1 MNAPVSQDATLDFS
15 PPASGGKG
23 INPAQAE
30 RYEGKSACVI
40 GAGFGG
46 MALAIRLQSAG
57 IATTVVEGRDK
68 PGGRAYFWERDGFT
82 FDAGPTVITDP
93 PCLKELWAL
102 TGHDIAEDVELMKV
116 MPFYRLNWPDGTNF
130 DYSNDEQQLYAEIAK
145 LNPDDV
151 IGYQSFLEY
160 SAGVYEE
167 GYVKLGHKPFLD
179 FKSMLKAAPALI
191 KKQAWRSVYGMVSKY
206 IKNEKLREAFSFH
219 TLLVGGSP
227 MKTSSIYALIHKLEK
242 DGGVWWA
249 RGGTNRLIAGMVRH
263 FERLGGTMR
272 VGDPVVRV
280 HTMGT
285 RATEVETKGG
295 WKERFDAVASNADIM
310 HSYKQLLGQ
319 SERGKKYAKSLARK
333 SFSPSL
339 FVVHFGLEGTW
350 PGIPHH
356 MILFG
361 PRYKGL
367 VEDIYDNGVLPQDFS
382 IYLHHPTVTDPSM
395 APAGKSTFYALVPVA
410 HMGKMPIDWDVE
422 GPKLETAILDEIG
435 RRLIPDIHDRIVN
448 KFHYAPKDFQHDLNA
463 HMGSAFSL
471 EPVLWQSAY
480 LRGHNRDDVIENFY
494 LVGAGTHPGAG
505 IPGVV
510 GSAKATA
517 GIVLE
522 DLAAK
527 ATA

>member
-1 MNAPVSQDATLDFS
+1 M
-15 PPASGGKG
+15 
-23 INPAQAE
+23 
-30 RYEGKSACVI
+30 GKSACVI

-57 IATTVVEGRDK
+57 ISTTVIEARDK
-68 PGGRAYFWERDGFT
+68 PGGRAYFWEKDGFT

-93 PCLKELWAL
+93 PCLEELWQL

-130 DYSNDEQQLYAEIAK
+130 DYSNDEEELFAEIAK

-151 IGYQSFLEY
+151 VGYQRFLEY
-160 SAGVYEE
+160 SAGVFEE
-167 GYVKLGHKPFLD
+167 GYIKLGHKPFLD
-179 FKSMLKAAPALI
+179 FKSMLKAAPALV
-191 KKQAWRSVYGMVSKY
+191 KEQAWRSVYSMVSSY

-219 TLLVGGSP
+219 SLLVGGNP

-272 VGDPVVRV
+272 VGDPVVQV
-280 HTMGT
+280 HTLGT
-285 RATEVETKGG
+285 RATEVETTSGI
-295 WKERFDAVASNADIM
+295 KERFDAVASNGDIM
-310 HSYKQLLGQ
+310 HSYKDLLSGSQRGQ
-319 SERGKKYAKSLARK
+319 KMAKSLNRK

-339 FVVHFGLEGTW
+339 FVVHFGLDGAW
-350 PGIPHH
+350 PGIAHH
-356 MILFG
+356 SILFAN
-361 PRYKGL
+361 RYKGL
-367 VEDIYDNGVLPQDFS
+367 LDDIFTNGVLPEDFA

-395 APAGKSTFYALVPVA
+395 APPGKSTFYALVPVA
-410 HMGKMPIDWDVE
+410 HMGKMPIDWDIE
-422 GPKLETAILDEIG
+422 GPKLEKMILDEIG
-435 RRLIPDIHDRIVN
+435 RRLIPDIHDRIVT
-448 KFHYAPKDFQHDLNA
+448 KFSYAPKDFQRDLSA

-471 EPVLWQSAY
+471 EPLLWQSAY

-510 GSAKATA
+510 GSGKATA
-517 GIVLE
+517 GLMLE
-522 DLAAK
+522 DLAIKEPA
-527 ATA
+527 